1 MDLSRALSEEVLR
14 RGNRGIEVKVASHGE
29 PTAYQHRRLI
39 GVDAVLR
46 AAGVYDGKP
55 LDQTILAML
64 DLQTVVM
71 SLSAAQDVTE
81 TLAEGVAVLGYLGR
95 ALAAEKDATV
105 MAEITR
111 AINDAPTPSY
121 DSIGQ
126 LARRLRP
133 AQPGP
138 SSAA

>member
-1 MDLSRALSEEVLR
+1 M
-14 RGNRGIEVKVASHGE
+14 
-29 PTAYQHRRLI
+29 
-39 GVDAVLR
+39 DAVLR

-55 LDQTILAML
+55 IDQTILAML

-71 SLSAAQDVTE
+71 SLSVAKDVTE

-111 AINDAPTPSY
+111 AINDAPTPSD

>member
-1 MDLSRALSEEVLR
+1 MV
-14 RGNRGIEVKVASHGE
+14 G
-29 PTAYQHRRLI
+29 
-39 GVDAVLR
+39 AVPPDFKAR
-46 AAGVYDGKP
+46 
-55 LDQTILAML
+55 
-64 DLQTVVM
+64 
-71 SLSAAQDVTE
+71 

-111 AINDAPTPSY
+111 AINDAPTPSD